1 MLAAKEAAQR
11 RLAADFSG
19 YHPAIP
25 LTVAYFSILITTG
38 LDQHGDRMNTLTAT
52 DAKYGFGRLTDL
64 ARAKSVAV
72 AKHGRPAVAK
82 AAPIGLFKESLLVP
96 GRLAGFLRPVRPA

>member
-1 MLAAKEAAQR
+1 
-11 RLAADFSG
+11 
-19 YHPAIP
+19 
-25 LTVAYFSILITTG
+25 
-38 LDQHGDRMNTLTAT
+38 MNTWTAT